1 MEMKTMSETQ
11 IMPAPGAWT
20 LALSHGTMEC
30 REIEPTRRFYRD
42 FLGLETLRRGDMAIW
57 FRCGGG
63 WIVASVRTGERQ
75 VALPIESR
83 FCLDMAT
90 PEEVDAAHGAA
101 VRLKD
106 EFAIKEV
113 LPIEVDGPRRS
124 FCLRDLD
131 GNWWEICYRPG
142 RLFDDVFACAEA
154 IAAPAF
160 QKGSE

>member
-1 MEMKTMSETQ
+1 MSETQ

-42 FLGLETLRRGDMAIW
+42 FLGLETLRRGDMA
-57 FRCGGG
+57 
-63 WIVASVRTGERQ
+63 
-75 VALPIESR
+75 
-83 FCLDMAT
+83 T
-90 PEEVDAAHGAA
+90 PEAVDAAHGAA

-106 EFAIKEV
+106 EFAIKEI

-124 FCLRDLD
+124 FCLRDLA

-142 RLFDDVFACAEA
+142 RLFDDVFASAEA

>member
-1 MEMKTMSETQ
+1 
-11 IMPAPGAWT
+11 
-20 LALSHGTMEC
+20 
-30 REIEPTRRFYRD
+30 
-42 FLGLETLRRGDMAIW
+42 MAIW

-63 WIVASVRTGERQ
+63 WMVASVRTGERQ

-90 PEEVDAAHGAA
+90 PEAVDAAHGAA

-106 EFAIKEV
+106 EFAIKEI
-113 LPIEVDGPRRS
+113 LPVEVDGPRRS

-131 GNWWEICYRPG
+131 GNWWEIGYRPG
-142 RLFDDVFACAEA
+142 HLFDDVFAGAEA
-154 IAAPAF
+154 TAAPAF